1 MRLAEVTSYNLKSKT
16 ILNESWQQLTESQ
29 RIYIGRWE
37 KNVWPLME
45 QVTRLYEAELTANQ
59 INTVFANAETVA
71 GKDGGNLT
79 ALGKAGKVTSEVSGK
94 MKAEIDKLLTAAQNS
109 GPVKNFDEKFE
120 KLKAQ
125 LKTKLEGNP
134 MGTKIVQGVEKMGQF
149 AKDNPGK
156 SAFIIGAT
164 TSVLAFAS
172 GGIASGAAIGF
183 FLKLANNTIKGDKL
197 STAVGKSVKGAAIG
211 AVAGALGDA
220 IKDILPGEVTDTL
233 INSQSGA
240 IEVDGLEAMDATSLT
255 DLDADSA
262 KELIQTRG
270 ALAEILRPGSGLDK
284 EAMLMAQDELT
295 KVDQKIFALAGE
307 DGGNL
312 NQAIDKMQDQFDI
325 KGVDTKITTY
335 GDEVVDADGEGTGEI
350 ETTVDAEI
358 GAEQLNAN
366 GINSADYPDNEWV
379 TDNNK
384 TLLDAGLTQEQI
396 DELQRVQGF
405 KRAVAQNDF
414 LGINISAEQSLR
426 VGDNIEVDGVP
437 DEVKV
442 GQTFQTK
449 TETVLDD
456 GTKFRGLNSISI
468 EGEDANGNIVYKIKS
483 TVTMPNSMT
492 DSLSDALGKLGD
504 TNPEL
509 ADKIWQDV
517 LTGGSDGSVETTID
531 NTMQNAAQAAAA
543 VGIGAAL
550 AKSELKKP
558 EGDEAEPDA
567 KKEES
572 IDYAET
578 YLHLFEEYKQQ
589 QLDELGVKDIAKKG
603 AKAVGGAVGKGAK
616 AVGGAVGKGLDK
628 AGAVAGAGVGKV
640 VKGVKDVGRQVG
652 RKVTKEKLAKLHK
665 KAGSPTDTAS
675 IVNILASAGL
685 SDEQI
690 SSIGQES
697 KVTLPAPT
705 TPKAKADAP
714 ADGDAKTDA
723 PAQAG
728 GGAPAQ
734 AGKPAPTKDAPKDGP
749 GLANRMAGVKKQ
761 GHTWKG
767 GQWVNDETG
776 KIGSTAKLGNPLVT
790 KLAQDIKAGGPDA
803 VKQITKIIGTDVK
816 QAPVKKPVSKAPTK
830 PAPKTTVKPTKQMA
844 KNIPPVKKP
853 TVQGTTTLQ
862 SKSKNPKA

>member
-94 MKAEIDKLLTAAQNS
+94 MKAEIDKLLKSAQNS

-120 KLKAQ
+120 KLKSQ

-197 STAVGKSVKGAAIG
+197 STAVGKSVKGAALG
-211 AVAGALGDA
+211 AVAGAIGDQ
-220 IKDILPGEVTDTL
+220 IGELLPPEITNTFINDASGEIDVTAL
-233 INSQSGA
+233 
-240 IEVDGLEAMDATSLT
+240 DGMDATSIA
-255 DLDADSA
+255 DLDADAA
-262 KELIQTRG
+262 KELIQTRSAMSELLG
-270 ALAEILRPGSGLDK
+270 RGDLDAEAEEILKGQLK
-284 EAMLMAQDELT
+284 Q
-295 KVDQKIFALAGE
+295 VDDKIFALAGE

-312 NQAIDKMQDQFDI
+312 NQAIDKMQGEFDI
-325 KGVDTKITTY
+325 KGTDVDIEKTTVSSTGDSDGDVDT
-335 GDEVVDADGEGTGEI
+335 EVVATLDAD
-350 ETTVDAEI
+350 
-358 GAEQLNAN
+358 QLNNA
-366 GINSADYPDNEWV
+366 GINSADFPDNAWLTSN
-379 TDNNK
+379 TDK
-384 TLLDAGLTQEQI
+384 LLDAGMTEADI
-396 DELQRVQGF
+396 EALQNAQGF
-405 KRAVAQNDF
+405 NRALAQKEF
-414 LGINISAEQSLR
+414 MGTRISASSALE
-426 VGDNIEVDGVP
+426 VGDSIAVEGVP
-437 DEVKV
+437 DDITV
-442 GQTFQTK
+442 GQTFKSTVSK
-449 TETVLDD
+449 TLPD
-456 GTKFRGLNSISI
+456 GTTYSALVDTSI
-468 EGEDANGNIVYKIKS
+468 EGVDADGNPVFKLKSVFTQPNPFTENLDKALENLPDDLRDELYDKVLGRGVSGSMETAVDDMAANIVK
-483 TVTMPNSMT
+483 
-492 DSLSDALGKLGD
+492 
-504 TNPEL
+504 
-509 ADKIWQDV
+509 
-517 LTGGSDGSVETTID
+517 
-531 NTMQNAAQAAAA
+531 AAAA
-543 VGIGAAL
+543 VGIGGAL
-550 AKSELKKP
+550 AQSEV
-558 EGDEAEPDA
+558 
-567 KKEES
+567 KKEPAKES

-589 QLDELGVKDIAKKG
+589 QLDELGVKDVAKK
-603 AKAVGGAVGKGAK
+603 VGGAVGKGAK

-705 TPKAKADAP
+705 TPKAKTDAP

-728 GGAPAQ
+728 GDAPAQ
-734 AGKPAPTKDAPKDGP
+734 AGKTAPTKDAPKDGP
-749 GLANRMAGVKKQ
+749 RLANRMAGVKKQ

-776 KIGSTAKLGNPLVT
+776 KIGSTVKLGNPLVT

-816 QAPVKKPVSKAPTK
+816 PAPVKKPVSKAPVKT
-830 PAPKTTVKPTKQMA
+830 APKKKAVKDVDPTTPGAQKKYKPMA
-844 KNIPPVKKP
+844 GNYGMSGNKKP
-853 TVQGTTTLQ
+853 NVQGTRTLQ